1 MSRLLLGGSL
11 RSLLLVGL
19 LAMVAMAWSFEVQAA
34 VKCPDPMTGDT
45 TLPLGGGFQDL
56 EVTGPCVAAGTTGSD
71 PALYQYGNIN
81 IYVTNPTAPNA
92 LAYLRFADKNI
103 NFWAHSILVE
113 NKGQLLAGV
122 AAPGQPAEKPIG
134 TAGGALNIYIW
145 GKNGDTP
152 IQCKSAG
159 GMCGV
164 DATIWNSNSNP
175 TSTPT
180 ITKNLPG
187 GVDDYFYNYN
197 FMSFGIGKDATSF
210 FGSKVLAV
218 SFGGSMKFAGKKG
231 ASYLIG
237 ADIPSNSG
245 TSWARLAQSLKPQD
259 KQMVVNATV
268 DWQPGDHIVV
278 TSTDY
283 LPGHAE
289 ELVVASAFPD
299 KPSKGMTTIRFSNP
313 MPQILGVQFYH
324 NGAQYDL
331 SATGRL
337 TPATIANLGYSKV
350 ETRAAVGLLSR
361 SIQIQSA
368 GDLAGEL
375 FPSETSTAQPNYF
388 FGAHSVVRQGFAAY
402 QVQGVS
408 FYQMGQGGQIAHYP
422 VHFHM
427 VRQAPNGTYV
437 KDCSV
442 WDSMTRWITLHA
454 TQNVT
459 LQRNVGYKSI
469 GHGFYIEDGAEAN
482 NRLYS
487 NLGVF
492 AKPAIKNATINP
504 RNVPGILAAETGPP
518 NSKRPFP
525 YYSDVDE
532 PSVFWIMNGWNDF
545 EYNMAA
551 GAGTC
556 GACYWLVPG
565 QNSGRENTFQFG
577 KGPNDYK
584 APFPNSAMTWRG
596 YPAMQG
602 SFVGANDPAIPT
614 PGPTPAPPTPL
625 PTPTPFLRPASIQ
638 ALAAGRAG
646 MSPLFKFVG
655 NSCSSAQNSFV
666 TVGGLGAC
674 SGVGPSVSG
683 DLEHMVPIDNPAK
696 PPVPSGQD
704 AQYAD
709 TFYPRVSGLR
719 KPTRCGDNSDPKVVN
734 SLDCS
739 SNAVAVAC
747 NANSFNPPPTKDQS
761 IYNCEATVLD
771 RYTTSFNW
779 AETNFAA
786 IWLRPFWHLLVNSAI
801 TDSQNG
807 GITLV
812 TGGDYTRSS
821 VIDGMWDVAKK
832 TVFIGHTQPEASS
845 AVKSNPFASAVGP
858 FNPLTQVQCPIT
870 DTTLKKLPTACII
883 PDQGADF
890 EVANFSENQ
899 RMFSIY
905 DGPAYQ
911 DTDAFVDIEPSV
923 LTGLKCSP
931 TQSQA
936 CPQATQVY
944 ARLGGVLKDSKNQC
958 YLPNAA
964 IAWKSP
970 NGFFYPPAFH
980 SVNLS
985 FANTPIR
992 HFVIE
997 PEFEPGTFGTDIGQV
1012 QKRYCTY
1019 PTPTD
1024 TTQGL
1029 FNGFSD
1035 IDRQTVLNDDDGTLT
1050 GLKAQPTPPVKTV
1063 PETISVN
1070 FDDFFDAPIEAVE
1083 CGSDVSNPPAGFP
1096 PGTAKTSP
1104 YDHLTTVVYPACAR
1118 LGGPPAPEIACGMA
1132 PNPPTPPPGGQNP
1145 NWGSNCGAGTNPPG
1159 CYGVPLIRQNLINGE
1174 VADLNK
1180 QSIRMM
1186 GANEWQ
1192 RNALTGNY
1200 GTYYIDSASGATA
1213 QSGSQTKNIFE
1224 ANHTYYVFLVYAKPT
1239 THQTYQMWIGA
1250 NLAKD
1255 WADTNV
1261 FMTRVFPS
1269 VINFQT
1275 FDNTPNNWPSTWTR
1289 SYDKDSGILTVTLDM
1304 GFADFMTNFAQAE
1317 QDYCLPHSFCMLQS
1331 GACVCN
1337 PASRDFALCNAN
1349 NICGNWA
1356 GIDVDWPSKATGQ
1369 AAYGYGVVNGAYG
1382 FGLRFPDNFKADSA
1396 NHRPTPNCVM
1406 QTDKGWNIPL
1416 VQAKIP
1422 GDACF
1427 NTPTQYPAGSS
1438 PMFCMGPK

>member
-1 MSRLLLGGSL
+1 MAR
-11 RSLLLVGL
+11 LVGIRLRGLILIVL
-19 LAMVAMAWSFEVQAA
+19 LAVNGAWLAEAGAA
-34 VKCPDPMTGDT
+34 VTCDNG
-45 TLPLGGGFQDL
+45 TLPPGGGYQDL
-56 EVTGPCVAAGTTGSD
+56 EVTGPCLVAGATGTD
-71 PALYQYGNIN
+71 AALYQYGNVN
-81 IYVTNPTAPNA
+81 IYVKDPTAPNA
-92 LAYLRFADKNI
+92 VAYLKFADKKI

-113 NKGQLLAGV
+113 NQGQLLAGV
-122 AAPGQPAEKPIG
+122 AGPGEPAEQPIG
-134 TAGGALNIYIW
+134 TAGGLLNIYIW
-145 GKNGDTP
+145 GKDTDP
-152 IQCKSAG
+152 AIQCKSAG
-159 GMCGV
+159 GLCGV
-164 DATIWNSNSNP
+164 DPTIWNSNSNP
-175 TSTPT
+175 SSQPM
-180 ITKNLPG
+180 ITNNLPG
-187 GVDDYFYNYN
+187 GVSDYFYNYN
-197 FMSFGIGKDATSF
+197 FMPFGTGKDASSF
-210 FGSKVLAV
+210 FGSKVIAV
-218 SFGGSMKFAGKKG
+218 SFGGAMKFAGAKG
-231 ASYLIG
+231 AVYG
-237 ADIPSNSG
+237 AGVDTPSNTG
-245 TSWARLAQSLKPQD
+245 TSWLRLAQSLNPQD
-259 KQMVVNATV
+259 KSLVVNALV
-268 DWQPGDHIVV
+268 DWQKYDHIVV

-283 LPGHAE
+283 IPGHAE
-289 ELVVASAFPD
+289 ELVIQNVLPN
-299 KPSKGMTTIRFSNP
+299 KPSMGSSTILFSNAR
-313 MPQILGVQFYH
+313 PQTTGVAYYH
-324 NGAQYDL
+324 NGQQYNL
-331 SATGRL
+331 SAAGRL
-337 TPATIANLGYSKV
+337 DMKTVTALGYSTV

-368 GDLAGEL
+368 GDMAGDL
-375 FPSETSTAQPNYF
+375 FPSEDSTAQPNYF
-388 FGAHSVVRQGFAAY
+388 FGAHTVVRQGFAAY
-402 QVQGVS
+402 QLQGVL
-408 FYQMGQGGQIAHYP
+408 FYQMGQGGQIGHYP
-422 VHFHM
+422 LHFHM
-427 VRQAPNGTYV
+427 VRQAPPNTYV
-437 KDCSV
+437 KDCSI

-469 GHGFYIEDGAEAN
+469 GHGYYIEDGTEAN
-482 NRLYS
+482 NKLYA

-492 AKPAIKNATINP
+492 AKPAIKNAKINP
-504 RNVPGILAAETGPP
+504 RNVPGILAAATGAP
-518 NSKRPFP
+518 SAKRPFP
-525 YYSDVDE
+525 YYSDVDQ

-577 KGPNDYK
+577 TGPNAYES
-584 APFPNSAMTWRG
+584 PLPNSAMIWRG

-602 SFVGANDPAIPT
+602 SFVGANGPLIPT
-614 PGPTPAPPTPL
+614 PGPPLATPTPF
-625 PTPTPFLRPASIQ
+625 PTATPFLRPAAIQ
-638 ALAAGRAG
+638 DLAAGRAG
-646 MSPLFKFVG
+646 MVPLYKFVG

-666 TVGGLGAC
+666 TVGGLGGC
-674 SGVGPSVSG
+674 SGVGPSTGPNDV
-683 DLEHMVPIDNPAK
+683 EHMVPIANPAA
-696 PPVPSGQD
+696 PPVPAPDPNGI
-704 AQYAD
+704 YAD
-709 TFYPRVSGLR
+709 TFYPRVTGLR
-719 KPTRCGDNSDPKVVN
+719 KPTRCGDDPTIVN

-747 NANSFNPPPTKDQS
+747 NANSFNPPPVKDQS

-771 RYTTSFNW
+771 QYTTSFNW

-786 IWLRPFWHLLVNSAI
+786 IWLRPFWHLLVNSAV

-807 GITLV
+807 GITFV

-832 TVFIGHTQPEASS
+832 TVFIGHTQPEATASG
-845 AVKSNPFASAVGP
+845 KSNPFASAVGP
-858 FNPLTQVQCPIT
+858 FNPLTKVQCPIN
-870 DTTLKKLPTACII
+870 DATLKVLPPACII
-883 PDQGADF
+883 ADEGVDF
-890 EVANFSENQ
+890 EVGNFSENQ

-905 DGPAYQ
+905 DGPSYQ

-923 LTGLKCSP
+923 LSLSCSP
-931 TQSQA
+931 TPGQA

-980 SVNLS
+980 SVDLS

-1050 GLKAQPTPPVKTV
+1050 GLLATSTPPIKTE

-1083 CGSDVSNPPAGFP
+1083 CGSDVSTPPPPAGFP

-1118 LGGPPAPEIACGMA
+1118 LGGPPPGEVACGMA
-1132 PNPPTPPPGGQNP
+1132 PGPPPAGQNP

-1159 CYGVPLIRQNLINGE
+1159 CYGVPLIRQNLISGE
-1174 VADLNK
+1174 VADTNL

-1213 QSGSQTKNIFE
+1213 QIGSQTKNIFE

-1239 THQTYQMWIGA
+1239 THQTYQMWIGPGLPM
-1250 NLAKD
+1250 N

-1275 FDNTPNNWPSTWTR
+1275 FDNTPANWPSTWTR
-1289 SYDKDSGILTVTLDM
+1289 TYNPTTGILTVTLDM
-1304 GFADFMTNFAQAE
+1304 GFADFMTNFAQAKK
-1317 QDYCLPHSFCMLQS
+1317 DFCLPYSFCTLQ
-1331 GACVCN
+1331 GDACMCN
-1337 PASRDFALCNAN
+1337 PAGRDFALCKAN

-1356 GIDVDWPSKATGQ
+1356 GIDIDWPSLATGE

-1382 FGLRFPDNFKADSA
+1382 FGLKFPGNFMADSA
-1396 NHRPTPNCVM
+1396 NHRPLPTCVM
-1406 QTDKGWNIPL
+1406 ETDTGWNIPL

-1427 NTPTQYPAGSS
+1427 NTPTQYPAGAD
-1438 PMFCMGPK
+1438 PMFCK